1 MADRITTD
9 DFAEHV
15 GCRHVLEPLA
25 KAAVR
30 DWFTPARL
38 NSLQAALE
46 AAVPS
51 VTWTNARI
59 ARALRA
65 TVEDLL

>member
-1 MADRITTD
+1 MADRISTD
-9 DFAEHV
+9 DLGEHV

-25 KAAVR
+25 KQAVR
-30 DWFTPARL
+30 DWFTAARL
-38 NSLQAALE
+38 NSLQAALA

-59 ARALRA
+59 ARAVRA
-65 TVEDLL
+65 TAEDLL